1 MLTSCRC
8 RRHFVSGVSLLK
20 SRCIGK
26 STRTARSVGPWVP
39 RRRTGII
46 NRRVR
51 AADAGRR
58 RLGILFVP
66 GRRIA
71 SEGAHLADRYR

>member
-1 MLTSCRC
+1 MLRVE
-8 RRHFVSGVSLLK
+8 HEAVVLIELGEAE
-20 SRCIGK
+20 
-26 STRTARSVGPWVP
+26 ARLRG
-39 RRRTGII
+39 RRRGGGF
-46 NRRVR
+46 VR